1 MSELHDRPG
10 ARRPAPALHTPHE
23 RATRISSDLVLGTR
37 GTAVEGKCVEIMLK
51 VASRMNRLGTESAF
65 EVLAK
70 AQSLAAAGK
79 SIVNLCIGQP
89 DFPPPAH
96 VIEAGQRAIAEG
108 HHGYTPA
115 PGILPLREAIAADLN
130 RRFDVQVSAGDVTVT
145 PGSKVALFFALQ
157 TLGEIGSEII
167 YPNPAYPGYE
177 SIIAFSGATPV
188 PYPLSEA
195 TGFSFDADDVLSRIT
210 PKTRAIILNSP
221 ANPTG
226 GILDRREL
234 DRLVAGLEKHPDVAV
249 VSDEIYSRIIYDGQ
263 AHFTLLS
270 YEQLRDRLILLD
282 GWSKGFSMT
291 GWRLGYAVWPKA
303 LLEHAVRLAINCHSC
318 VNTAVQYAGI
328 AALEGPQDTVTTM
341 VEAWD
346 ARRKAIVEG
355 LNALPGVS
363 CTMPAGAFYAFPN
376 TSRTGIGS
384 AELQSKLLAEEGV
397 ALLSGTSFG
406 AGGEGYLRL
415 SYATST
421 EQIEEALFRMKRFLL
436 KHPKRVRAVAVA

>member
-1 MSELHDRPG
+1 MQ
-10 ARRPAPALHTPHE
+10 
-23 RATRISSDLVLGTR
+23 
-37 GTAVEGKCVEIMLK
+37 
-51 VASRMNRLGTESAF
+51 RLGTESAF

-70 AQSLAAAGK
+70 AQALAASGR

-96 VIEAGQRAIAEG
+96 VIEAGQRAIADG
-108 HHGYTPA
+108 HHGYTAA
-115 PGILPLREAIAADLN
+115 PGILPLRESIAADLG
-130 RRFDVQVSAGDVTVT
+130 RRFKADISPTDITVT

-157 TLGEIGSEII
+157 MLGEIGSEII

-177 SIIAFSGATPV
+177 SIISFSGATPV

-221 ANPTG
+221 ANPTSG
-226 GILDRREL
+226 VLDRGEL
-234 DRLVAGLEKHPDVAV
+234 DRLVAGLAHFPEVAV
-249 VSDEIYSRIIYDGQ
+249 VSDEIYGRIIYDGH
-263 AHFTLLS
+263 AHFSLLS

-282 GWSKGFSMT
+282 GWSKSFAMT

-303 LLEHAVRLAINCHSC
+303 LVEHAVKMAINCHSC
-318 VNTAVQYAGI
+318 VNSAVQYAGI
-328 AALEGPQDTVTTM
+328 AALDGPQDTLDAM
-341 VEAWD
+341 VSAWS
-346 ARRKAIVEG
+346 ARRQVIVDG
-355 LNALPGVS
+355 LRALPGVR

-376 TSRTGIGS
+376 ISATGFSS
-384 AELQSKLLAEEGV
+384 AELQARLLNEHGV

-406 AGGEGYLRL
+406 SLGEGYIRL

-421 EQIEEALFRMKRFLL
+421 EQIEEALSRMNRFLTDYVT
-436 KHPKRVRAVAVA
+436 PRREAAAA